1 MEEILHRLCYNI
13 KDENPETCK
22 QLAQKLLLEP
32 MLKANLMDL
41 QQPIK
46 VLNYNML
53 SYVTLE
59 IVDDIAFCVF
69 RHTLFALLM
78 KFEIDSMFAF
88 KIAIWNEQNTQ
99 KEADVGPYLKTCF
112 EVFVPSVKP

>member
-46 VLNYNML
+46 VLNYHML

-59 IVDDIAFCVF
+59 FVDDIGSRSCKTF
-69 RHTLFALLM
+69 RRNVEISKLRKNFNVGFEALYIFLLVQ
-78 KFEIDSMFAF
+78 ISLRTNPLSA
-88 KIAIWNEQNTQ
+88 
-99 KEADVGPYLKTCF
+99 LKNAKKLCHN
-112 EVFVPSVKP
+112 